1 MGFARFLRE
10 NARWLAAGVLLAFL
24 SSFGQTFFIAIFAGK
39 IRAEFG
45 LSDGDWGWVYSLGTM
60 ASAALMLWAGG
71 LTDRFRVRTLGV
83 WVLVALAAACVAM
96 ALNPAAWALPF
107 IIFAL
112 RFTGQGM
119 TSHTAVVAM
128 ARWFVANRGRALAVA
143 GLGYALA
150 ESLMPMIYVA
160 AMRVVG
166 WRTLWV
172 VSAGVVV
179 LGMPM
184 LRALLTQ
191 ERTPQSMSATSHSP
205 GMGGRH
211 WTRSE
216 ALRHWLIWALIP
228 ALIAPP
234 AFFTAFFFQQ
244 VHLANVK
251 GWDHLDLVTL
261 FPLFPLFG
269 VVSSFAF
276 GWSIDR
282 LGAGRLMGIY
292 QLGLAAGYAV
302 LALTDSLLA
311 AGVALALMG
320 ITSGGQGTL
329 PNAFWA
335 EYYGTRNIG
344 AIKAVV
350 TAVLVLGSAIGPGL
364 SGALI
369 DRGIMFP
376 SQMLAIAVYVVAASA
391 VAAFAVARA
400 RRHLPATA

>member
-1 MGFARFLRE
+1 MGFVAFVRE

-24 SSFGQTFFIAIFAGK
+24 SSFGQTFFISVFAGQ

-45 LSDGDWGWVYSLGTM
+45 LSDGDWGWAFTAGTM

-71 LTDRFRVRTLGV
+71 LTDRFRVRSLAA
-83 WVLVALAAACVAM
+83 WVLAALAAACVAM

-107 IIFAL
+107 VIFAL

-143 GLGYALA
+143 GLGYAIA
-150 ESLMPMIYVA
+150 EALMPMIYVA
-160 AMRVVG
+160 ALRVVS
-166 WRTLWV
+166 WRALWL
-172 VSAGVVV
+172 VSAAFLLLGVPLLRV
-179 LGMPM
+179 L
-184 LRALLTQ
+184 LAQ
-191 ERTPQSMSATSHSP
+191 ERTPQSMANESSAP

-211 WTRSE
+211 WTR
-216 ALRHWLIWALIP
+216 AQVLRHWLIWAILP
-228 ALIAPP
+228 ALIAPS
-234 AFFTAFFFQQ
+234 AFMTAFFFQQ
-244 VHLANVK
+244 VHLAQIK
-251 GWDHLDLVTL
+251 GWDHLALVAL
-261 FPLFPLFG
+261 FPLFPAAG
-269 VVSSFAF
+269 VAASFLF

-282 LGAGRLMGIY
+282 LGAGRLMGVY
-292 QLGLAAGYAV
+292 QVGLAAGYLV
-302 LALTDSLLA
+302 LALTESLTGA
-311 AGVALALMG
+311 AVALVLLG

-344 AIKAVV
+344 AIKSVV
-350 TAVLVLGSAIGPGL
+350 TAVLVFGSAIGPGL

-376 SQMLAIAVYVVAASA
+376 QQMLAIAAYVVLASA
-391 VAAFAVARA
+391 LMAFAVARA
-400 RRHLPATA
+400 RRSLAAAA